1 MIRIWILALIT
12 AFMLTACNAGDT
24 GDSSDGDNSAQS
36 ASDAPAEAIENYLQ
50 ARVASDVD
58 GLREYSCADWESQVT
73 LEANSFRGR
82 EAQLQ
87 DMSCSTRET
96 ADGEGVVEC
105 EGVITASYQGEQS
118 EFELGNYRVVEE
130 DGAWKMCGE
139 AE

>member
-1 MIRIWILALIT
+1 MIRIGLIALISIVLL
-12 AFMLTACNAGDT
+12 AACGGGDN
-24 GDSSDGDNSAQS
+24 NSAQNGG
-36 ASDAPAEAIENYLQ
+36 DAPAEAIESYLQ
-50 ARVASDVD
+50 ARVDSDAD

-82 EAQLQ
+82 DAQLE

-105 EGVITASYQGEQS
+105 DGVITASYQGEQS
-118 EFELGNYRVVEE
+118 AFDLGNYRVVEE
-130 DGAWKMCGE
+130 DGLWKMCGE